1 MVYGSIYGASR
12 IGVTEGSFDPKY
24 AGPDG
29 ADLMV
34 KEALDIDQK
43 MFEIVVEHDF
53 LECAAM
59 ENVELESALIAAKK
73 RKINRHL
80 GDSVFECIMMG
91 STKDVQ
97 EHVQYAAMESVDTMS
112 IMDAAFMET
121 VLKYTVLETVQTM
134 GLYNFDHS
142 DIKKICNHYM
152 K

>member
-1 MVYGSIYGASR
+1 MG
-12 IGVTEGSFDPKY
+12 F
-24 AGPDG
+24 
-29 ADLMV
+29 
-34 KEALDIDQK
+34 IDQK
-43 MFEIVVEHDF
+43 CTFDVLSED
-53 LECAAM
+53 LLSECDPFTCGEDDDM
-59 ENVELESALIAAKK
+59 DDNNEPSEESVSFESALLAAKK